1 MENNNPFDNIT
12 FAAESHRIRF
22 GCLHRIFAIAVPFLV
37 LIVTTILMRN
47 EKFVHYAVHVPCS
60 MIRDLRYTA
69 LEDDTQHDC
78 SYCRELKQ
86 RVITEL
92 LTPEERKIIQERD
105 RRNIVQAR
113 EAAADHLRFQR
124 ELEEQRRRDNEYR
137 WKRDLE
143 YYSK

>member
-1 MENNNPFDNIT
+1 MENNNPFDNLVY
-12 FAAESHRIRF
+12 AADSHRIRF
-22 GCLHRIFAIAVPFLV
+22 GCLHYIFAVAISFLV

-60 MIRDLRYTA
+60 MTRDLRYTA

-92 LTPEERKIIQERD
+92 LTPEERELIRERD
-105 RRNIVQAR
+105 RRNIVRAR

-124 ELEEQRRRDNEYR
+124 ELEAQRKRDNEYR

-143 YYSK
+143 YFSK